1 MPNYVTN
8 NLKIQATAS
17 QLDEILEAIRFEDGA
32 KGTIDF
38 NRLIPMPASL
48 DLTQGS
54 ITNSSTDAFISN
66 LQREFFSHKASSGI
80 PLEEQ
85 NTILLYTNAY
95 QALHHKGFSI
105 PNGNMSEEEIEAQAN
120 RHEMSVEA
128 FLALGKQYLDNI
140 IEHGA
145 ATWYD
150 WRINN
155 WGTKWNLNPEDCIQ
169 ANENTLSFDTAWS
182 APYPILDQISQ
193 MFPDVVLHHE
203 WADEDLGYNVGCAS
217 YQNGEVIKEYVP
229 KPGSKEAYDLAF
241 RINGTT
247 AADHCLAYDENEG
260 TYVYSEEL
268 AMQEREAFE
277 KARSLAGQ
285 LEDAQQRAAEQDS
298 GKVDLGRE
306 PTR

>member
-8 NLKIQATAS
+8 ILEIKATGS
-17 QLDEILEAIRFEDGA
+17 HLEEILDAIRFEDGP

-54 ITNSSTDAFISN
+54 ITHSSTEAFISN
-66 LQREFFSHKASSGI
+66 LQREYFAHKGSREIS
-80 PLEEQ
+80 LEEQ
-85 NTILLYTNAY
+85 NKILLYTNAY
-95 QALHHKGFSI
+95 HMLHRMGFSR
-105 PNGNMSEEEIEAQAN
+105 PKGNMSEEEIEAEAN
-120 RHEMSVEA
+120 RNDMTTES

-145 ATWYD
+145 PTWYD
-150 WRINN
+150 WRITN
-155 WGTKWNLNPEDCIQ
+155 WGTKWNLNPESCIQ
-169 ANENTLSFDTAWS
+169 ANENTLTFETAWS
-182 APYPILDQISQ
+182 APYPILDRISQ
-193 MFPDVVLHHE
+193 MFPDVVLYHE
-203 WADEDLGYNVGCAS
+203 WADEDLGHNVGSAS
-217 YQNGEVIKEYVP
+217 YQNGNVIQEYIP
-229 KPGSKEAYDLAF
+229 EPGSKEAYDLAF
-241 RINGTT
+241 RIDGTT
-247 AADHCLAYDENEG
+247 AADHCLIYDENEG

-285 LEDAQQRAAEQDS
+285 LEDAQKRATEQGS
-298 GKVDLGRE
+298 GKTEPENE